1 MSVSFKRILHA
12 CGSLLAIIAIFFMFF
27 RLQAYLD
34 KIDFPELLAE
44 IWFPFLALSTFAGAC
59 NIFLVLIWYRCLAYL
74 GIRVAFQKAT
84 WIYGFSQLCKYIP
97 GNIFHLAGR
106 QTLGMAESLP
116 PGKTMRSIVWELAIL
131 ACGAICVFCPPYA
144 VHYFF
149 PGLTAPW
156 LFWIFLFCCLA
167 VPSAAGRILG
177 KPLPSAMVC
186 CILYLGSF
194 GCVFAAMLAL
204 LTTVPLHFM
213 EIFVIATSYI
223 VAWFAG
229 FVTPGAPAGLGVREG
244 AMLLLLRGIPIPEP
258 DLLLAIMLC
267 RIITIAGDCF
277 FFVASIG
284 LRAFAAKSGN

>member
-1 MSVSFKRILHA
+1 MI
-12 CGSLLAIIAIFFMFF
+12 F

-34 KIDFPELLAE
+34 QIDFPELLAE
-44 IWFPFLALSTFAGAC
+44 VWFPLLALSIFAGVS

-74 GIRVAFQKAT
+74 GVSVPFQKAT

-106 QTLGMAESLP
+106 QALGMAENLP
-116 PGKTMRSIVWELAIL
+116 LGKTMRSIVWELAIL
-131 ACGAICVFCPPYA
+131 ASGAICVFCPPYI

-156 LFWIFLFCCLA
+156 LFWMFIFCCLA
-167 VPSAAGRILG
+167 VPYTAGRILG
-177 KPLPSAMVC
+177 SPLSSAMVC

-194 GCVFAAMLAL
+194 GCIFAAMLAL
-204 LTTVPLHFM
+204 LTASPMYFM

-229 FVTPGAPAGLGVREG
+229 FVTPGAPAGLGIREC

-267 RIITIAGDCF
+267 RIITIAGDCL
-277 FFVASIG
+277 FFVVSIG
-284 LRAFAAKSGN
+284 LRSFATKS